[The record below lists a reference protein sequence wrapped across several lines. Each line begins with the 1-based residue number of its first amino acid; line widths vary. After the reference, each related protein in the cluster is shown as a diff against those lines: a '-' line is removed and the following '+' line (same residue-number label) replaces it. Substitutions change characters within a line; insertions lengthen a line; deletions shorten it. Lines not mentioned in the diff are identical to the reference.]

1 MSHTLTPYQYGIRA
15 RNSLWAIFF
24 FMGVVSMG
32 WVPRIPE
39 IKEAIG
45 LNNSQLGLV
54 FIGSTIGAVLGAQLA
69 GRAIHTFGTKRV
81 ASVAVLVMPTGLI
94 GMGAAQTFIE
104 LFIALFVMGF
114 GYANLDITSNTVAV
128 EVENLVDR
136 KWMVSFH
143 GCWSLGAFATTVL
156 GGSIAHAVEPRENL
170 VGVGIASILFFI
182 PLTRFLL
189 PFDLDNHKGD
199 DKDSAAKIP
208 LFSKETTPLW
218 LMGIGILGGMIAEG
232 SASDWGALLLKD
244 SLGIGKG
251 LNAAAF
257 ASFSLAMIISRFS
270 GDWALTKFGPAAV
283 VRIGGYGGAVIWGS
297 AIAISVPLSDSHPLP
312 AFIIINCGFAAA
324 GLGIGPMFPAF
335 ILAASRLPG
344 IAPGVAIARVGVTG
358 IAGYFIG
365 PTVTGFLA
373 DAFSL
378 PVAMFYP
385 VALLAMA
392 GFFSRT
398 IRI

>member
-1 MSHTLTPYQYGIRA
+1 MSKTLTPYQHGIRA
-15 RNSLWAIFF
+15 RNALWAIFF
-24 FMGVVSMG
+24 FMGVVSMA

-39 IKEAIG
+39 IKEAVG
-45 LNNSQLGLV
+45 LTNSQLGLV

-69 GRAIHTFGTKRV
+69 GRAIHTFGTKKV
-81 ASVAVLVMPTGLI
+81 ISVAVLVMPVGLI
-94 GMGAAQTFIE
+94 GMASARTFTE
-104 LFIALFVMGF
+104 LFFALFVLGF

-143 GCWSLGAFATTVL
+143 GCWSTGAFATTVL
-156 GGSIAHAVEPRENL
+156 GGSIANFVEPRENL
-170 VGVGIASILFFI
+170 IGIALVSILFFI
-182 PLTRFLL
+182 PLSRYML
-189 PFDLDNHKGD
+189 PPDLDNHKGD
-199 DKDSAAKIP
+199 HEDSSAKIP
-208 LFSKETTPLW
+208 LFGKKTVPLW
-218 LMGIGILGGMIAEG
+218 WMGFGMLGGMIAEG

-244 SLGIGKG
+244 SMGIGKG

-270 GDWALTKFGPAAV
+270 GDWALTKFGAAAT
-283 VRIGGYGGAVIWGS
+283 VRIGGYGGALIWGS
-297 AIAISVPLSDSHPLP
+297 AIAIAVPLSDSHPLP
-312 AFIIINCGFAAA
+312 AFIIINIGFAAA

-335 ILAASRLPG
+335 ILAASRIPG

-365 PTVTGFLA
+365 PTITGFLA
-373 DAFSL
+373 DIFSL

-392 GFFSRT
+392 GFLSRV
-398 IRI
+398 IKV

>member
-1 MSHTLTPYQYGIRA
+1 MSQTLTPYQHGIRA
-15 RNSLWAIFF
+15 RNALWAIFF
-24 FMGVVSMG
+24 FMGVVSMA

-39 IKEAIG
+39 IKEAVG
-45 LNNSQLGLV
+45 LTNSQLGLV

-69 GRAIHTFGTKRV
+69 GRAIHTFGTKKV
-81 ASVAVLVMPTGLI
+81 ISVAVLVMPVGLI
-94 GMGAAQTFIE
+94 GMASARTFTE
-104 LFIALFVMGF
+104 LFFALFVLGF

-143 GCWSLGAFATTVL
+143 GCWSTGAFATTVL
-156 GGSIAHAVEPRENL
+156 GGSIANFVEPRENL
-170 VGVGIASILFFI
+170 IGIALVSILFFI
-182 PLTRFLL
+182 PLSRYML
-189 PFDLDNHKGD
+189 PPDLDNHKGD
-199 DKDSAAKIP
+199 HEDSSAKIP
-208 LFSKETTPLW
+208 LFGKKTVPLW
-218 LMGIGILGGMIAEG
+218 WMGFGMLGGMIAEG

-244 SLGIGKG
+244 SMGIGKG

-270 GDWALTKFGPAAV
+270 GDWALTKFGAAAT
-283 VRIGGYGGAVIWGS
+283 VRIGGYGGALIWGS
-297 AIAISVPLSDSHPLP
+297 AIAIAVPLSDSHPLP
-312 AFIIINCGFAAA
+312 AFIIINIGFAAA

-335 ILAASRLPG
+335 ILAASRIPG

-373 DAFSL
+373 DIFSL

-392 GFFSRT
+392 GFLSRV
-398 IRI
+398 IKV

>member
-1 MSHTLTPYQYGIRA
+1 MSQTLTPYQHGIRA
-15 RNSLWAIFF
+15 RNALWAIFF

-39 IKEAIG
+39 IKEAVG
-45 LNNSQLGLV
+45 LTNSQLGLV

-69 GRAIHTFGTKRV
+69 GRAIHTFGTKKV
-81 ASVAVLVMPTGLI
+81 ISVAVLVMPVGLI
-94 GMGAAQTFIE
+94 GMASARTFTE
-104 LFIALFVMGF
+104 LFFALFVLGF

-143 GCWSLGAFATTVL
+143 GCWSTGAFATTVL
-156 GGSIAHAVEPRENL
+156 GGSIANFVEPRENL
-170 VGVGIASILFFI
+170 IGVALVSILFFI
-182 PLTRFLL
+182 PLSRYMLS
-189 PFDLDNHKGD
+189 PDLDNHKGD
-199 DKDSAAKIP
+199 HQDSSAKIP
-208 LFSKETTPLW
+208 LFGKKTAPLW
-218 LMGIGILGGMIAEG
+218 WMGFGMLGGMIAEG

-244 SLGIGKG
+244 SMGIGKG

-270 GDWALTKFGPAAV
+270 GDWALTKFGPAAT
-283 VRIGGYGGAVIWGS
+283 VRIGGYGGALIWGS
-297 AIAISVPLSDSHPLP
+297 AITIAVPLSDSHPLP
-312 AFIIINCGFAAA
+312 AFIIINIGFAAA

-335 ILAASRLPG
+335 ILAASRIPG

-365 PTVTGFLA
+365 PTITGFLA
-373 DAFSL
+373 DIFSL

-392 GFFSRT
+392 GFLSRV
-398 IRI
+398 IKV

>member
-1 MSHTLTPYQYGIRA
+1 M
-15 RNSLWAIFF
+15 
-24 FMGVVSMG
+24 
-32 WVPRIPE
+32 
-39 IKEAIG
+39 
-45 LNNSQLGLV
+45 
-54 FIGSTIGAVLGAQLA
+54 
-69 GRAIHTFGTKRV
+69 
-81 ASVAVLVMPTGLI
+81 
-94 GMGAAQTFIE
+94 
-104 LFIALFVMGF
+104 
-114 GYANLDITSNTVAV
+114 
-128 EVENLVDR
+128 
-136 KWMVSFH
+136 
-143 GCWSLGAFATTVL
+143 
-156 GGSIAHAVEPRENL
+156 
-170 VGVGIASILFFI
+170 
-182 PLTRFLL
+182 TRFLL
-189 PFDLDNHKGD
+189 PLDLDNHKGD

-208 LFSKETTPLW
+208 LFSKETTSLW

-283 VRIGGYGGAVIWGS
+283 VRMGGYGGAVIWGS

-312 AFIIINCGFAAA
+312 AFVIINCGFAAA

-398 IRI
+398 IKI